1 MNRILLFVL
10 TGFLLAS
17 CGGEEQKPE
26 EVLKKFIIDLNEGK
40 SVASY
45 TNSSDV
51 AEDYSE
57 TRTLA
62 EKLNTD
68 KIECETSEETAIC
81 DCETASG
88 RKRKFR
94 LSKED
99 GKWIIDIHAPEII
112 LELFHIHYNTGNIK
126 AAKKYAT
133 PTEKDRLQVFE
144 SLVEGMEF
152 DASKVTV
159 TPFEIKCKEF
169 KKRIECLCIS
179 AEGETAYNLFKSSK
193 GWKAE
198 LGETDIATSDTL
210 IDYNSP
216 ENFNLNQHDLD
227 SLTEFSQKMLD
238 SMLSL

>member
-1 MNRILLFVL
+1 MNRFLIFVL
-10 TGFLLAS
+10 SAFLLAS
-17 CGGEEQKPE
+17 CGSEEQKPE
-26 EVLKKFIIDLNEGK
+26 EVLEKFIIDLNDGK
-40 SVASY
+40 SISAY
-45 TNSSDV
+45 TNSSEI
-51 AEDYSE
+51 AEDYLE
-57 TRTLA
+57 TRVLA
-62 EKLNTD
+62 EKLNVE
-68 KIECETSEETAIC
+68 KIDCETSEESAIC
-81 DCETASG
+81 SCETESG

-94 LSKED
+94 LVKDE
-99 GKWIIDIHAPEII
+99 GKWVVDINAPEII

-126 AAKKYAT
+126 SAKKYAT

-144 SLVEGMEF
+144 SLVDGMEF

-169 KKRIECLCIS
+169 KKKIECLCTS
-179 AEGETAYNLFKSSK
+179 AEGETAYNLYHSSK

-198 LGETDIATSDTL
+198 LGETDIATTDTL